1 MVWKVREG
9 PFGRG
14 KTLVRALGNKTA
26 EVIAPPGVPL
36 NPPERMSELMQ
47 WRFTKFRS
55 GRIMMRP
62 RVMSPEEAKELAT
75 GQAEWI
81 QSQIEELA
89 ARESA
94 IRALPEHEGLW
105 F

>member
-1 MVWKVREG
+1 
-9 PFGRG
+9 
-14 KTLVRALGNKTA
+14 
-26 EVIAPPGVPL
+26 
-36 NPPERMSELMQ
+36 
-47 WRFTKFRS
+47 
-55 GRIMMRP
+55 MMRP